1 MKVITSSLRSITT
14 SPGVEMRTYIAFVP
28 LLTLALACLGQ
39 DGLSLDPESGKIEER
54 KRRRVNVELSSPVSY
69 KASVSEVMPIAA
81 TAFKVKDI
89 KPIEWSTPIEYNIAA
104 VSSIELAVAISPEV
118 LDLLAIAIG
127 KPAEEQVPFIAHIEL
142 AKTDSVDIPN
152 VFATEMAKVE
162 KFDVPTVFESALAK
176 TDPVYVPNVFTTEIA
191 KVEKFDVPNVFT
203 TEMAK
208 VEKFDVPTVFESAL
222 ANIEYSQLPDLLE
235 IDLDKATET
244 RIPYIA
250 AATYAELVRS
260 TVKKCS
266 PIDLSKIKI
275 EWYEIFQAKGGSKM
289 WWILYMARMR
299 AERGEDV
306 SGLKKAFYKTMNK
319 WLLEDFERPLYIKP

>member
-1 MKVITSSLRSITT
+1 MKVITSSSRSITT

-39 DGLSLDPESGKIEER
+39 DGPSLDPELGRIKER
-54 KRRRVNVELSSPVSY
+54 KRGRVNVDISSPVSY

-81 TAFKVKDI
+81 TAFEVKDI
-89 KPIEWSTPIEYNIAA
+89 KPIEWATPVEYNIEA
-104 VSSIELAVAISPEV
+104 VSSMELTVATSPEV
-118 LDLLAIAIG
+118 LDLLAIAIE
-127 KPAEEQVPFIAHIEL
+127 KPAEEQVPFVAHIEL
-142 AKTDSVDIPN
+142 SKTDSVDIPN
-152 VFATEMAKVE
+152 VFTTDMAKVE
-162 KFDVPTVFESALAK
+162 KFDVPTIYESALAK
-176 TDPVYVPNVFTTEIA
+176 TDPVYVPNVFTTEMA
-191 KVEKFDVPNVFT
+191 KVENVYVPNVFT

-208 VEKFDVPTVFESAL
+208 VEKFDIPAVLESAL
-222 ANIEYSQLPDLLE
+222 AHIEYSQLPDLLE
-235 IDLDKATET
+235 IDLDKATEA

-250 AATYAELVRS
+250 AATYAEFVRS

-266 PIDLSKIKI
+266 PIDLSKIKT

-306 SGLKKAFYKTMNK
+306 SSLKKAFYKTMSK
-319 WLLEDFERPLYIKP
+319 WLLEDFEHPLYIKP